1 VEFFKNVYA
10 YITMNQ
16 HFNMENGT
24 NRRNIKPGSSV
35 GIVLKEDQRSGKIT
49 RGIVKRILTSS
60 LFHPNGIKVELM
72 DGKVGR
78 VKVIH
83 S

>member
-1 VEFFKNVYA
+1 
-10 YITMNQ
+10 
-16 HFNMENGT
+16 MENGT

-35 GIVLKEDQRSGKIT
+35 GIVLKEDQRSGRIT

>member
-1 VEFFKNVYA
+1 
-10 YITMNQ
+10 
-16 HFNMENGT
+16 MENGT
-24 NRRNIKPGSSV
+24 NRKNIKPGSSV
-35 GIVLKEDQRSGKIT
+35 GIVLKQDQRSGKIT

>member
-1 VEFFKNVYA
+1 
-10 YITMNQ
+10 
-16 HFNMENGT
+16 MENGT
-24 NRRNIKPGSSV
+24 NRKNIKPGSSV
-35 GIVLKEDQRSGKIT
+35 GIVLKQDQRSGKIT

-60 LFHPNGIKVELM
+60 LYHPNGIKVELM

>member
-1 VEFFKNVYA
+1 
-10 YITMNQ
+10 
-16 HFNMENGT
+16 MENGT
-24 NRRNIKPGSSV
+24 NRKNIKPGSSV
-35 GIVLKEDQRSGKIT
+35 GIVLKQDQRSGKIT

-60 LFHPNGIKVELM
+60 LYHPNGIKVELM
-72 DGKVGR
+72 DGNVGR

>member
-1 VEFFKNVYA
+1 
-10 YITMNQ
+10 
-16 HFNMENGT
+16 MENGT

-35 GIVLKEDQRSGKIT
+35 GIVLKEDQRSGRIT
-49 RGIVKRILTSS
+49 KGTVKRILTSS

>member
-1 VEFFKNVYA
+1 
-10 YITMNQ
+10 
-16 HFNMENGT
+16 MENGT
-24 NRRNIKPGSSV
+24 NRKNIKSGSSV
-35 GIVLKEDQRSGKIT
+35 GIVLKQDQRSGKIT

-60 LFHPNGIKVELM
+60 LYHPNGIKVELM

>member
-1 VEFFKNVYA
+1 
-10 YITMNQ
+10 
-16 HFNMENGT
+16 MENGT

-35 GIVLKEDQRSGKIT
+35 GIVLKQDQRSGKIT

>member
-1 VEFFKNVYA
+1 
-10 YITMNQ
+10 
-16 HFNMENGT
+16 MENGT
-24 NRRNIKPGSSV
+24 NRRNIKPGSIV

>member
-1 VEFFKNVYA
+1 
-10 YITMNQ
+10 
-16 HFNMENGT
+16 MENGT
-24 NRRNIKPGSSV
+24 NRKNIKPGSSV

>member
-1 VEFFKNVYA
+1 
-10 YITMNQ
+10 
-16 HFNMENGT
+16 MEKGT
-24 NRRNIKPGSSV
+24 YRENIKPGANV
-35 GIVLKEDQRSGKIT
+35 GIVLKQDQRSGKIT
-49 RGIVKRILTSS
+49 RGTVKRILTNSS
-60 LFHPNGIKVELM
+60 FHPNGIKVELM

>member
-1 VEFFKNVYA
+1 
-10 YITMNQ
+10 MW
-16 HFNMENGT
+16 
-24 NRRNIKPGSSV
+24 
-35 GIVLKEDQRSGKIT
+35 VLKQDQRSGKIT
-49 RGIVKRILTSS
+49 KGIVKRILTSS
-60 LFHPNGIKVELM
+60 LYHPNGIKVELM